1 MTDAIADAVE
11 APRTASPWR
20 IPLLVGRLLL
30 GGIFVY
36 AAYTK
41 LHFDG
46 RWHLGDYHFFF
57 AMAIDSYHMLPLALV
72 QWMARALPWIEL
84 ALGAMLILGAGLRWS
99 ASMTSALLLV
109 FIAAMTRAKMLGLE
123 INCGCFG
130 NNEKL
135 GTATLLRDSSL
146 LLLAVAVTTGAFL
159 VRRRRRSPA

>member
-1 MTDAIADAVE
+1 MTATSVSAIE
-11 APRTASPWR
+11 PPRTASRWR

-46 RWHLGDYHFFF
+46 RWHLQDYHFFF
-57 AMAIDSYHMLPLALV
+57 AMAIDSYHLLPLTLV
-72 QWMARALPWIEL
+72 QWMARGLPWIEL
-84 ALGAMLILGAGLRWS
+84 ALGAMLIFGAGLRWA

-109 FIAAMTRAKMLGLE
+109 FIAAMARAKMLGLE

-146 LLLAVAVTTGAFL
+146 LLLAIAVTTGAFL
-159 VRRRRRSPA
+159 VRRHRRSPA